1 MGNDEDENKVVDF
14 TIFHRRRLDR
24 LERAVSGYTDEGGV
38 FVPGL
43 LQNTADGIAALRT
56 IKRLV
61 YVIVG
66 VEVLRALGLASLAGE
81 FLKAYVR

>member
-1 MGNDEDENKVVDF
+1 
-14 TIFHRRRLDR
+14 

-43 LQNTADGIAALRT
+43 LQNTADGITALRT

-61 YVIVG
+61 WTIVAVEIVKAFGFGTLGGEVIKTW
-66 VEVLRALGLASLAGE
+66 LGHP
-81 FLKAYVR
+81 